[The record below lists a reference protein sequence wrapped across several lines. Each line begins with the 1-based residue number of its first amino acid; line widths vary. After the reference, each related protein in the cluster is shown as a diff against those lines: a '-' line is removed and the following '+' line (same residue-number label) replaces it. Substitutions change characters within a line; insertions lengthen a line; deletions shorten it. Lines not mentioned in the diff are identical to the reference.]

1 MLIELKILSPA
12 GHHFLRGGPG
22 LGRVETSYS
31 LTAGPQNFS
40 LPLYP
45 GVQSIA
51 MNRRSFVRV
60 IGASAAGLSTVFSAA
75 NTAPAMA
82 QAPSA
87 AAPASPRL
95 ANHVFI
101 ISFDGGK
108 PSVMKQSKMP
118 TFMKMMQ
125 EGAGTW
131 EASTIFPSITLTSHT
146 SMLTG
151 VGPEKHQVLWNEWVP
166 EKGMVTVPTIF
177 SLAKKQD
184 KTISTAMFVGKQ
196 KFTHL
201 FLPGSLNGF
210 SMPSYSARI
219 VARHAADYILQEKP
233 NLCFIHFADS
243 DGAGHKYGWGTPE
256 QIQSFA
262 DEDDALAV
270 VRDAIKKAGIEKSSI
285 VILSADH
292 GGHAKTHGSK
302 SAEDMIIP
310 WVVWGAGIKKN
321 FTITAPV
328 TTYDSAATALYALG
342 IPIPGEFDGKP
353 VLSAFQN
360 PRSALVPAAK

>member
-1 MLIELKILSPA
+1 
-12 GHHFLRGGPG
+12 
-22 LGRVETSYS
+22 
-31 LTAGPQNFS
+31 
-40 LPLYP
+40 
-45 GVQSIA
+45 
-51 MNRRSFVRV
+51 MNRRSFFRV
-60 IGASAAGLSTVFSAA
+60 CRVFGASVLGFSALLSA
-75 NTAPAMA
+75 PMPRPAMA
-82 QAPSA
+82 QASGSA
-87 AAPASPRL
+87 APRL
-95 ANHVFI
+95 ADHVFI

-131 EASTIFPSITLTSHT
+131 EASTTFPSITLTSHT

-151 VGPEKHQVLWNEWVP
+151 VGPEKHKVLWNEWIP
-166 EKGMVTVPTIF
+166 EKGLVTVPTVF

-184 KTISTAMFVGKQ
+184 KKISTAMFVGKQ
-196 KFTHL
+196 KFAHL
-201 FLPGSLNGF
+201 FLPGTLNGF

-219 VARHAADYILQEKP
+219 VARQAADYIQQEKP

-243 DGAGHKYGWGTPE
+243 DGAGHQYGWGTPE
-256 QIQSFA
+256 QIKSFA

-270 VRDAIKKAGIEKSSI
+270 IKDAIRKAGIEKSSL

-292 GGHAKTHGSK
+292 GGHDKTHGTN

-310 WVVWGAGIKKN
+310 WVVWGAGVKKN
-321 FTITAPV
+321 YTITAPV
-328 TTYDSAATALYALG
+328 TTFDSAATALYALG
-342 IPIPGEFDGKP
+342 IPLPAEFDGKP

-360 PRSALVPAAK
+360 AQSSAVSASK